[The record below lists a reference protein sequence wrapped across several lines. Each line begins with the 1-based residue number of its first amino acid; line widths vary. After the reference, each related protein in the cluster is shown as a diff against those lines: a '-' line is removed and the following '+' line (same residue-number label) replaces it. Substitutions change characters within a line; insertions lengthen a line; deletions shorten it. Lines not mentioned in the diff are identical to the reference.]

1 MSIVAER
8 HLDLASVQS
17 AWQGLNKL
25 VPLGTIT
32 SEKDYKRRV
41 SVMDELLDRIGTNE
55 SHRLMPLLDLVT
67 KEVEAYEAKQQPMPE
82 ASPTQVLAFL
92 MEEHSLKQ
100 TDLAE
105 ELGGQSIV
113 SSILNGKRELNT
125 RQVKALAERFN
136 KSQKGQLRISN
147 QERHIHLTSPQQ

>member
-1 MSIVAER
+1 MNIVAER

-25 VPLGTIT
+25 VPLGQIA

-41 SVMDELLDRIGTNE
+41 RVMGELLDRIGANE

-67 KEVEAYEAKQQPMPE
+67 KEVETYEAKHQTLPE
-82 ASPTQVLAFL
+82 AEPAAVLAYL
-92 MEEHSLKQ
+92 MEEHNLKQ

-113 SSILNGKRELNT
+113 SAILNGKRELNT
-125 RQVKALAERFN
+125 RQVKALAKRFN
-136 KSQKGQLRISN
+136 V
-147 QERHIHLTSPQQ
+147 SPAVFL

>member
-1 MSIVAER
+1 MNTVAER
-8 HLDLASVQS
+8 HLDLASIQS

-25 VPLGTIT
+25 VPLGQIT

-41 SVMDELLDRIGTNE
+41 RVMDELLDRIGANE

-67 KEVEAYEAKQQPMPE
+67 KEVERYENINHALPDAAPAK
-82 ASPTQVLAFL
+82 VLAYL
-92 MEEHSLKQ
+92 MDEHNLKQ

-113 SSILNGKRELNT
+113 SAILNGKRELNT
-125 RQVKALAERFN
+125 RQVKALATRFN
-136 KSQKGQLRISN
+136 V
-147 QERHIHLTSPQQ
+147 SPAVFL